1 MNVNN
6 PAAAATSAYNFNYG
20 YTHQDKYS
28 MEHLPAA
35 ASPVYLKK
43 GYKASSHQ
51 NSCYPGSDGII
62 TIEIKEGERIEIQN
76 TSTGYYCG
84 YMVVGD
90 QLKPLPVGSFL
101 DTNRGVFYWQVG
113 VGFIGEYRLVFI
125 EKSENGEF
133 RKKHI
138 KVMINPKY

>member
-6 PAAAATSAYNFNYG
+6 PAAASASTFNYG
-20 YTHQDKYS
+20 YRHQDKFS
-28 MEHLPAA
+28 IEHLPAA

-43 GYKASSHQ
+43 GYKVSRAQ
-51 NSCYPGSDGII
+51 NACYPGSDGII

-76 TSTGYYCG
+76 TSSGYYCG

-101 DTNRGVFYWQVG
+101 DTKRGIFYWQPG
-113 VGFIGEYRLVFI
+113 VSFIGKYRLVFI

-133 RKKHI
+133 KRKHI
-138 KVMINPKY
+138 NVMIHPKY